1 MSARYNGPTQGRP
14 LQKHD
19 TDHQP
24 MTGYLN
30 KFFTYLEIEKN
41 YSPHTI
47 LNYRIDLVEFSKF
60 LGECHCEEP
69 KATKQSLSIKDVE
82 YSDLRRFLA
91 QLKGR
96 NLKPRTLSRKLSSL
110 RSFFKFLQREKVIQA
125 NPAKLLVTPKLDKPL
140 PHFMSEEESVQLI
153 EAPKSGKINSPRDKA
168 IFEILYST
176 GIRVSELVGLNV
188 DDVDFFGNIIKVRG
202 KGKKERMVPVGDT
215 ALNVLKEY
223 LDKRSSST
231 PPVGGVR
238 EGGFIFANKNGTRL
252 GDRSVRNIINKY
264 ILEQAMSQHVTP
276 HMFRHSFA
284 THLLNHGADLRSV
297 QELLGHVNLSTTQIY
312 THLTT
317 DKLKK
322 VYDQAHPRA

>member
-1 MSARYNGPTQGRP
+1 MIRY
-14 LQKHD
+14 LD
-19 TDHQP
+19 
-24 MTGYLN
+24 
-30 KFFTYLEIEKN
+30 KFFTYLEVEKN
-41 YSPHTI
+41 YSSHTT
-47 LNYRIDLVEFSKF
+47 LNYRIDLEEFARF
-60 LGECHCEEP
+60 LGGM
-69 KATKQSLSIKDVE
+69 TVE
-82 YSDLRRFLA
+82 TVAYPDLRRFLA

-96 NLKPRTLSRKLSSL
+96 NLKPRSLARKLSSL
-110 RSFFKFLQREKVIQA
+110 RSFFKFLQREKIIQS

-140 PHFMSEEESVQLI
+140 PHFMSEEEVVQLI
-153 EAPKSGKINSPRDKA
+153 ESPKSSKRNSPRDKA

-188 DDVDFFGNIIKVRG
+188 DDVDFIGNIIKVMG
-202 KGKKERMVPVGDT
+202 KGKKERIVPIGNH
-215 ALNVLKEY
+215 ALNALKEY
-223 LDKRSSST
+223 MDGRK
-231 PPVGGVR
+231 VDNK
-238 EGGFIFANKNGTRL
+238 FIFVNKNGTRL

-317 DKLKK
+317 EKLKR